1 MGAREISLSGPF
13 FDTSFVSSLY
23 SFHTR
28 FAAIGAPPP
37 DREQC
42 NLRWGCGRQ
51 GKGRDS
57 ARVGA
62 PAGHPWR
69 LRGVARG

>member
-37 DREQC
+37 ELLALAVGLSAAGGGAGLSR
-42 NLRWGCGRQ
+42 
-51 GKGRDS
+51 KGRRAGRPS
-57 ARVGA
+57 GA
-62 PAGHPWR
+62 PAVG
-69 LRGVARG
+69 

>member
-37 DREQC
+37 DRAMAT
-42 NLRWGCGRQ
+42 CGGVVG
-51 GKGRDS
+51 GKARGGTQHGS
-57 ARVGA
+57 ARRQAIRGA
-62 PAGHPWR
+62 CG
-69 LRGVARG
+69 G

>member
-37 DREQC
+37 DREQ
-42 NLRWGCGRQ
+42 LAVGLWAARQ
-51 GKGRDS
+51 GAGLSTGRRAGRPS
-57 ARVGA
+57 VA
-62 PAGHPWR
+62 PAG
-69 LRGVARG
+69 GS

>member
-28 FAAIGAPPP
+28 FAAIGAPHPSCWYLP
-37 DREQC
+37 
-42 NLRWGCGRQ
+42 WGCGLLGEGRAQPQ
-51 GKGRDS
+51 GS
-57 ARVGA
+57 ARRPAIRGA
-62 PAGHPWR
+62 RAG
-69 LRGVARG
+69 